1 MGAMKVNTDVLVD
14 PGDQVLDVAVET
26 FWAEHTLMGT
36 WCVHAADCVPL
47 GSTLVGGSCAQFVS
61 AFKDR
66 ADTLVGASDQV
77 LRAAVK
83 SAAAPDASCCSDAT
97 SFVNGVR
104 PSYSILTDLSCS
116 EV

>member
-1 MGAMKVNTDVLVD
+1 MGAIKDNADALVG
-14 PGDQVLDVAVET
+14 PGDQVLDVAVKT
-26 FWAEHTLMGT
+26 FWAEHTLTGT
-36 WCVHAADCVPL
+36 WCMRVADCVPL

-66 ADTLVGASDQV
+66 ADALVGASDQV

-83 SAAAPDASCCSDAT
+83 SAATPDASCCSDAT

-104 PSYSILTDLSCS
+104 
-116 EV
+116 